1 MGEGMNRTSLAGL
14 TGVLAIGLV
23 SAASAQEAHDS
34 ADLAKKLNNP
44 VAAMISVPFQFN
56 YDSEIGPERDGERI
70 QMNLQPVVPIALNDD
85 WNMISRTI
93 LPVIDQKDIFPG
105 AGSQFGLGDTT
116 QSLFFSPAH
125 PGESGIV
132 WGLGPAFLV
141 PTGTDELLSAEKWGA
156 GPTLVVLK
164 QSGGWTYG
172 ALMNHIWSFAGD
184 SDRDDVSATF
194 LQPFL
199 SYTTHDAWTFG
210 INSESSYD
218 WEAEQW
224 SVPINVTVS
233 KLVTFGHQPVSLGGA
248 VRYWAD
254 STDGGPHGFGA
265 RAIVTFLFPK

>member
-1 MGEGMNRTSLAGL
+1 MSRVVQAGLAGI
-14 TGVLAIGLV
+14 TALV
-23 SAASAQEAHDS
+23 WACTADAQEAGHDS
-34 ADLAKKLNNP
+34 ADLAKKLSNP

-56 YDSEIGPERDGERI
+56 YDSDIGPERDGEKL
-70 QMNLQPVVPIALNDD
+70 QLNFQPVVPIPLNDD

-93 LPVIDQKDIFPG
+93 VPIIDQDDIFPG
-105 AGSQFGLGDTT
+105 AGSQFGLGDIT
-116 QSLFFSPAH
+116 QSLFFSPSQV
-125 PGESGIV
+125 GESGII

-156 GPTLVVLK
+156 GPTLVVLR

-184 SDRDDVSATF
+184 NDRDDVSATF

-199 SYTTHDAWTFG
+199 SYTTHNAWTVG
-210 INSESSYD
+210 LNAESSYD

-224 SVPINVTVS
+224 SVPINLTVS
-233 KLVTFGHQPVSLGGA
+233 KLVTIGHQPVSLGGG

-265 RAIVTFLFPK
+265 RAIITFLFPE

>member
-1 MGEGMNRTSLAGL
+1 MKRNSLAGL
-14 TGVLAIGLV
+14 AGIVALGAV
-23 SAASAQEAHDS
+23 STAQAREASDS
-34 ADLAKKLNNP
+34 AELAKKLNNP
-44 VAAMISVPFQFN
+44 IAAMISVPFQFN

-70 QMNLQPVVPIALNDD
+70 QLNFQPVVPVQLNDD

-93 LPVIDQKDIFPG
+93 LPIIHQDDIFPG
-105 AGSQFGLGDTT
+105 AGSQFGFGDTT
-116 QSLFFSPAH
+116 QSLFFSPTHA
-125 PGESGIV
+125 GESGII
-132 WGLGPAFLV
+132 WGVGPVFLL
-141 PTGTDELLSAEKWGA
+141 PTGTDELLSSGKWGA
-156 GPTLVVLK
+156 GPTLVVLR

-184 SDRDDVSATF
+184 PERDDVSSTF

-210 INSESSYD
+210 VNTESSYD

-224 SVPINVTVS
+224 SVPVNVTVS